1 MYIRGNLG
9 QEQPSLVPPGYEL
22 PIEIVQPVDPGA
34 VAAKLARGEAL
45 TQTEWNVW
53 EGLSPGGRAAFT
65 SAAAVTVTP
74 SQQVSVPTAP
84 VTGDLL
90 EREIVA
96 GTGIKVKHAVL
107 AGGGIFLVAALGKKK
122 R

>member
-1 MYIRGNLG
+1 MYVRGNLG
-9 QEQPSLVPPGYEL
+9 QDL
-22 PIEIVQPVDPGA
+22 
-34 VAAKLARGEAL
+34 VAAHIVTPPWLL
-45 TQTEWNVW
+45 PPTEEEKAAAAEIAAQNAAEYAAQVKRI
-53 EGLSPGGRAAFT
+53 RAAQAEQGFVPE
-65 SAAAVTVTP
+65 AFIVTP

-90 EREIVA
+90 ERELVA

>member
-1 MYIRGNLG
+1 MYVRGNLG
-9 QEQPSLVPPGYEL
+9 QDVTSFG
-22 PIEIVQPVDPGA
+22 
-34 VAAKLARGEAL
+34 VAAQLARVLEKVDQGLELTLEEAAL
-45 TQTEWNVW
+45 YDAYMGVEPIT
-53 EGLSPGGRAAFT
+53 
-65 SAAAVTVTP
+65 TVTP

-90 EREIVA
+90 EREVVA

-107 AGGGIFLVAALGKKK
+107 AGGGIFLVAALAKKK